1 MSSKGW
7 FNLEAAGGTIPETQF
22 FEGEPAFKFLNLTRT
37 QRLYGFAA
45 CFAIGLVL
53 SILGTVMLIVGGLA
67 SFAVL
72 YALGTIVSLI
82 GTGFL
87 IGVRLL
93 VAFALSNMLSILHT
107 QTKQFAKQLKLMF
120 KPVRVVATIVVL
132 AMIVMI
138 FISAFVIHSSTLCII
153 FVVLEYL
160 AFLWYTLSYIPYAR
174 AAVLKVF
181 GIS

>member
-7 FNLEAAGGTIPETQF
+7 FNLEAVGGTMPETQF
-22 FEGEPAFKFLNLTRT
+22 FEGDSAFSALGLTRM

-45 CFAIGLVL
+45 CYIVGLVL
-53 SILGTVMLIVGGLA
+53 SVLGTVMLIIGSLA

-72 YALGTIVSLI
+72 YALGTVVSLI

-87 IGVRLL
+87 IG
-93 VAFALSNMLSILHT
+93 FKK
-107 QTKQFAKQLKLMF
+107 QTKLMF
-120 KPVRVVATIVVL
+120 KAVRIVAAIVFL

-138 FISAFVIHSSTLCII
+138 FISAFVISSSTLCFI

-174 AAVLKVF
+174 TAVLKF
-181 GIS
+181 FRLA

>member
-7 FNLEAAGGTIPETQF
+7 FNLEAVGGTIPETQF
-22 FEGEPAFKFLNLTRT
+22 FEGDSAFSSLGLTRT

-45 CFAIGLVL
+45 CYVVGMVL
-53 SILGTVMLIVGGLA
+53 SILGTVMLIIGGLA

-72 YALGTIVSLI
+72 YGIGTVVSLI

-87 IGVRLL
+87 IGFR
-93 VAFALSNMLSILHT
+93 
-107 QTKQFAKQLKLMF
+107 KQLKLMF
-120 KPVRVVATIVVL
+120 KPVRVVATIVFL
-132 AMIVMI
+132 AMIIMI
-138 FISAFVIHSSTLCII
+138 FISAFVIGSSTLCII

-174 AAVLKVF
+174 SAVLRVF
-181 GIS
+181 GLA